1 MKKIL
6 TLGLPVGLVLLLLSL
21 LMLYVTV
28 LIFPGIAEEYYNP
41 MFRRSGGRSSLFF
54 IHPFILSFALA
65 WFWERFKGL
74 FSGPFWLRGLEMGLV
89 YGLVATIPSMWIT
102 FSAID
107 ISLTMIASWLF
118 YGLSQATVAGI
129 LFARFNL

>member
-118 YGLSQATVAGI
+118 YGLSQAMVAGI
-129 LFARFNL
+129 LFARFNP

>member
-1 MKKIL
+1 IL

-89 YGLVATIPSMWIT
+89 YELVATIPSMWIT

-118 YGLSQATVAGI
+118 YGLSQAMVAGI